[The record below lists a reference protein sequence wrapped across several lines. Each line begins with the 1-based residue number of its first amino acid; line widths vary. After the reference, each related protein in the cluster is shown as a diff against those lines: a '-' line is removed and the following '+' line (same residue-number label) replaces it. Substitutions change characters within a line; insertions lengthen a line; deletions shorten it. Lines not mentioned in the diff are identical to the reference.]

1 MEMSENQ
8 HMVTIS
14 GIVAPAIWDKDFNIV
29 AISLAAFNEKEYLIE
44 DDAKGEEL
52 FDQLRNLVKIT
63 GIIKGEQG
71 GDRVIEVKNYE
82 VLNQFV

>member
-1 MEMSENQ
+1 MSENQ

-14 GIVAPAIWDKDFNIV
+14 GIVAPAIWDEDFNIV

-71 GDRVIEVKNYE
+71 GDRIIEVKNYE